1 MNDTKQGF
9 NGRGVINL
17 EDYRNLVPR
26 DQNNATFLH
35 IEWLDLSTVDLTD
48 EDYFNTAIRS
58 ESTEDFRNRVDSIS
72 LSYKQNGFSTRYWPP
87 CFGTD
92 GKPRDG
98 RGRISA
104 AIENGERFIPVAVY
118 MYDDDSVRNTIT
130 NGIIANYH
138 DPASRPGMEDFINA
152 GVQLIANGE
161 LNNFQSEITHWLY
174 KEARVESFLKK
185 EGGHA
190 TKIIKA
196 ILNQGANGGNP
207 IIKKMDSE
215 SCHAWIFKNL
225 NLKNRKDYI
234 LSSVDNVSYIN
245 RTWCEG
251 ILPLILKSQTPIDI
265 ILYTSAK
272 DEQTARANIKKFV
285 KAIDKH
291 YESSFKMINESISGI
306 TLSIPAKKDRPYRF
320 IGALPQIVGK
330 HYTLGGAE
338 VKNLIQIEDY

>member
-104 AIENGERFIPVAVY
+104 AIENGERFIPIAVY
-118 MYDDDSVRNTIT
+118 MYDDDVLLCVS
-130 NGIIANYH
+130 
-138 DPASRPGMEDFINA
+138 
-152 GVQLIANGE
+152 GE
-161 LNNFQSEITHWLY
+161 LNFLVIISAPSEALIRPELDAEIVAVGLNELVVLLVLQLDRLGHPLVRNQPEGQGDAEQGEAHVAQEQKLGKGIEVAVALLRQGWLAHCPHP
-174 KEARVESFLKK
+174 KL
-185 EGGHA
+185 GD
-190 TKIIKA
+190 
-196 ILNQGANGGNP
+196 Q
-207 IIKKMDSE
+207 
-215 SCHAWIFKNL
+215 
-225 NLKNRKDYI
+225 
-234 LSSVDNVSYIN
+234 VSPQAQA
-245 RTWCEG
+245 E
-251 ILPLILKSQTPIDI
+251 
-265 ILYTSAK
+265 
-272 DEQTARANIKKFV
+272 V
-285 KAIDKH
+285 
-291 YESSFKMINESISGI
+291 
-306 TLSIPAKKDRPYRF
+306 
-320 IGALPQIVGK
+320 LPQVL
-330 HYTLGGAE
+330 HPRQQTVNRALQA
-338 VKNLIQIEDY
+338 LLAHL